1 VAPWRTYDTP
11 LLPPLLRAA
20 LDCFV
25 RGGFHGT
32 SIRQVAQAAGLSVP
46 GLYHHFASKQAIL
59 TEIDRLAMADLWERS
74 TAALADGPQEPLPRF
89 DRLVECLLL
98 FHAHQADIAFIAFS
112 EIRSLPTEAR
122 DSHIAA
128 RDRQQMLLD
137 DCVVACVDADVFS
150 TPYPRDAARA
160 ITTICTGVAQ
170 WYRPD
175 GELDPEGVASR
186 YGEICRHAA
195 GQGAG
200 SAGGGTWPRTA
211 SKGSQ

>member
-1 VAPWRTYDTP
+1 MENVRHSLPPPRRSRLLRPRRVPRHVDPPGRPGGRTLGSRP
-11 LLPPLLRAA
+11 LPPLRVEAGDPHRDRPVGDGRSLGAEHRGARGRPAGAGAA
-20 LDCFV
+20 V
-25 RGGFHGT
+25 RPP
-32 SIRQVAQAAGLSVP
+32 RRVP
-46 GLYHHFASKQAIL
+46 
-59 TEIDRLAMADLWERS
+59 
-74 TAALADGPQEPLPRF
+74 PPLPRAPGRH
-89 DRLVECLLL
+89 RLHRV
-98 FHAHQADIAFIAFS
+98 QRDP
-112 EIRSLPTEAR
+112 RPPTEAR

-128 RDRQQMLLD
+128 RDRRQKLLD

-200 SAGGGTWPRTA
+200 SAGGETGPRTA

>member
-1 VAPWRTYDTP
+1 MAQWRTYDTP
-11 LLPPLLRAA
+11 LLPPLLNAA

-59 TEIDRLAMADLWERS
+59 TEIDRLAMADLWSRS
-74 TAALADGPQEPLPRF
+74 TEALADGPQDPLSRF

-98 FHAHQADIAFIAFS
+98 FHAQQANIAFIAFS
-112 EIRSLPTEAR
+112 EIRSLPTDAR
-122 DSHIAA
+122 DTHISA
-128 RDRQQMLLD
+128 RDRQQKLLD
-137 DCVVACVDADVFS
+137 DTVSECVRVGDFA

-170 WYRPD
+170 WFRPD
-175 GELDPEGVASR
+175 GELDPDGVASR
-186 YGEICRHAA
+186 YGEICRAAA
-195 GQGAG
+195 GSSSETA
-200 SAGGGTWPRTA
+200 AGGTGGDHERA
-211 SKGSQ
+211 